1 MLLFPAID
9 LKDGRVVR
17 LKRGDYDQVTRYEIA
32 PEQAAADFEASGAS
46 CLHMVDL
53 NGAKGGAAV
62 NFDAIARI
70 AGRTRLFL
78 QVGGGI
84 RDEQRIRAYLDA
96 GVSRVILGT
105 AAVRDFDFLV
115 RMTGKYGEKIA
126 VGVDMSGGMVAV
138 DGWTQVTA
146 LSGTAFCAR
155 VRDAGVQTVI
165 CTDIAKDGMLGGTN
179 LDLYQTLSKLGGLN
193 VIASGGVTTP
203 EDLAALRRMNLY
215 GAIVGR
221 ALYDGRMTVA
231 QALAACRAEG

>member
-1 MLLFPAID
+1 M
-9 LKDGRVVR
+9 
-17 LKRGDYDQVTRYEIA
+17 
-32 PEQAAADFEASGAS
+32 
-46 CLHMVDL
+46 
-53 NGAKGGAAV
+53 
-62 NFDAIARI
+62 
-70 AGRTRLFL
+70 
-78 QVGGGI
+78 
-84 RDEQRIRAYLDA
+84 
-96 GVSRVILGT
+96 
-105 AAVRDFDFLV
+105 RDFDFLV

-179 LDLYQTLSKLGGLN
+179 LDLYRTLSKLGGLN

>member
-96 GVSRVILGT
+96 GVSR
-105 AAVRDFDFLV
+105 
-115 RMTGKYGEKIA
+115 
-126 VGVDMSGGMVAV
+126 
-138 DGWTQVTA
+138 
-146 LSGTAFCAR
+146 
-155 VRDAGVQTVI
+155 
-165 CTDIAKDGMLGGTN
+165 
-179 LDLYQTLSKLGGLN
+179 
-193 VIASGGVTTP
+193 
-203 EDLAALRRMNLY
+203 
-215 GAIVGR
+215 
-221 ALYDGRMTVA
+221 
-231 QALAACRAEG
+231 